1 MSLTEITSAAEV
13 LVATGHDPFARGS
26 LQQHMTRGWVSES
39 AAMWIGVDGDEHVPY
54 LSALGDP
61 PAVGLMIG
69 ELLGELAHRQR
80 VTLPRGSGAHLPAWV
95 GLEGTHWDF
104 RYLLAPPPEQVGE
117 ERVRPVTDLD
127 EVRALLAV
135 AHPTASVLPGD
146 PHARAWVGVDGP
158 AGLLACAADTSAA
171 TGVGHLSAIAVHPE
185 ARGQGLGRAVTA
197 SLARRQFAE
206 GRDLVTLGM
215 YADNEAGRH
224 LYDALGFADQHHFV
238 SGPLLVRSRW

>member
-1 MSLTEITSAAEV
+1 MTLTEITSAAEV
-13 LVATGHDPFARGS
+13 LVATGHDPFARAS
-26 LQQHMTRGWVSES
+26 LRRDLTRGWVWVT
-39 AAMWIGVDGDEHVPY
+39 ATMWMGVDGAEHVPY
-54 LSALGDP
+54 LSALGEP
-61 PAVGLMIG
+61 SSVGLMIG
-69 ELLGELAHRQR
+69 EVLGELPHRQR

-104 RYLLAPPPEQVGE
+104 RYLLAPPPEQPGE
-117 ERVRPVTDLD
+117 ERVRLVADLD
-127 EVRALLAV
+127 QVRALLAV

-158 AGLLACAADTSAA
+158 AGLLACAADTSSS

-185 ARGQGLGRAVTA
+185 ARGRGLGKAVTA
-197 SLARRQFAE
+197 ALARRQFGE

-215 YADNEAGRH
+215 YADNGAGRV
-224 LYDALGFADQHHFV
+224 LYDALGFADEHQFT